1 MKIAIVGT
9 GWVGLTTGAVLAFL
23 GNEVVGYD
31 INQELISGLNR
42 GKVPFYEPHL
52 AELVERQLEAGRL
65 SFTGSLGTA
74 LKDAEIIFLTVGTP
88 IAPDGQTVDMR
99 FVGEAAYAVG
109 LELKPGKLRVIV
121 TKSTVPAGSNGWV
134 ESFIQEGLEKQGL
147 AGKVDY
153 VVVSNPEFL
162 REGSAIFDTL
172 YPDRIVVG
180 AADERAF
187 SLLGELYRPI
197 VEQSFAPPPFAPRP
211 PGLNRVPLL
220 KVDPT
225 TAELIKYAANAFLAT
240 KIAFINEIAN
250 ICDLIG
256 ANVKDV
262 ALGIGLDHRIG
273 RAFLNAGV
281 GFGGSCFPK
290 DPLAL
295 IREAEVYGYSAPL
308 LRAVLEQNQWQ
319 RLVVV
324 RKLQDLLKTVR
335 GKRIG
340 VLGLAF
346 KPHTND
352 LRSAPALDIIRKLH
366 ELGCVV
372 RAYDPVAIP
381 NCQEAYPDL
390 PVTYGNS
397 VLEVAEGAD
406 ALILVTEWPEVIAS
420 DWPTIKKLMRTPVI
434 IDGRNALDKN
444 YLEGLGFVY
453 RGVGV

>member
-23 GNEVVGYD
+23 GNEVIGYD
-31 INQELISGLNR
+31 INQVLISNLSQ

-52 AELVERQLEAGRL
+52 AELVEQQLEAGRL
-65 SFTGSLGTA
+65 SFTGSLATA
-74 LKDAEIIFLTVGTP
+74 LKDAETIFLTVGTP
-88 IAPDGQTVDMR
+88 IASDGQTVDMR

-109 LELKPGKLRVIV
+109 SELKPGKLRVIV

-134 ESFIQEGLEKQGL
+134 ESFVQEGLEEQGL

-197 VEQSFAPPPFAPRP
+197 AEQRFAPPPFAPRP

-290 DPLAL
+290 DLLAL

-308 LRAVLEQNQWQ
+308 LQAVLEQNRWQ

-324 RKLQDLLKTVR
+324 RKLQDLLKTLR

-352 LRSAPALDIIRKLH
+352 LRSTPAFDIIRKLH

-372 RAYDPVAIP
+372 RAFDPVAIP

-397 VLEVAEGAD
+397 ILEVAEGAD
-406 ALILVTEWPEVIAS
+406 ALILVTEWPEFIAS

-453 RGVGV
+453 RGVGI